1 MAFKN
6 NGIKDG
12 RKIINKLL
20 IQIKKNITK
29 YGIYYLFLLP
39 FLIPFSLFLVY
50 PLINAFIYSFHK
62 YNLSTY
68 KFIGL
73 DNYIKILN
81 DPLFRRSII
90 TTCYFVIG
98 AVPSIIFITILL
110 SSLLIK
116 MKDKLRTLFMGIFYL
131 PTVTTVIFF
140 VLSWKLV
147 YDYRYGILNFIM
159 RLLGYENINWLSNKY
174 TVIPSLVAMIVYGT
188 LGVPI
193 ILYISAMAAIPKS
206 LYEVAKI
213 DGATEWQILK
223 NITIPLIMP
232 TTLYIMI
239 TLTIGVFQ
247 TFILVYLMTGG
258 GPYYRTMTMNYF
270 MVQEAFT
277 NSNFGM
283 SSAIGIVFLF
293 MISILVIIQYRFFS
307 KEIEY

>member
-1 MAFKN
+1 
-6 NGIKDG
+6 
-12 RKIINKLL
+12 
-20 IQIKKNITK
+20 
-29 YGIYYLFLLP
+29 
-39 FLIPFSLFLVY
+39 
-50 PLINAFIYSFHK
+50 
-62 YNLSTY
+62 
-68 KFIGL
+68 
-73 DNYIKILN
+73 
-81 DPLFRRSII
+81 
-90 TTCYFVIG
+90 
-98 AVPSIIFITILL
+98 
-110 SSLLIK
+110 

-147 YDYRYGILNFIM
+147 YDYRYGILNFIV
-159 RLLGYENINWLSNKY
+159 RLLGHENINWLSNKY

-293 MISILVIIQYRFFS
+293 MISILVIIQYKFFS